1 MTRWD
6 VCWANVKYEDS
17 DKTKKRPVLIINSN
31 VAYILAFKMTHKERS
46 SELEYQ
52 LQDWKAAN
60 LNEPTTVRLLKKIE
74 FKPNDNLTYI
84 GKLAKQD
91 IDNIKKLLQRY
102 QISMIK

>member
-46 SELEYQ
+46 SELEY
-52 LQDWKAAN
+52 
-60 LNEPTTVRLLKKIE
+60 
-74 FKPNDNLTYI
+74 
-84 GKLAKQD
+84 
-91 IDNIKKLLQRY
+91 
-102 QISMIK
+102 